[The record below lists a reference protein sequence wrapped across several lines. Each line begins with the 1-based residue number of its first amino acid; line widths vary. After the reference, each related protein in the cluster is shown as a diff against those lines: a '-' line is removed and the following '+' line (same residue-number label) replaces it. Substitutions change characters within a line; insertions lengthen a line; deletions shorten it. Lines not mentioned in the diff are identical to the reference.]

1 MRILF
6 IIDGLPGGGAEKVV
20 LTLAAHFISQGEQVS
35 LFPYA
40 MSASIRYRRGWI
52 IRSSPTAAANPGA
65 NSPSYP
71 GARASLM
78 RQSRKQNS
86 RAVSIWCS
94 PIYIKPTASSPA
106 AAC

>member
-6 IIDGLPGGGAEKVV
+6 VIDGLPGGGAEKVV
-20 LTLAAHFISQGEQVS
+20 LTLAAHFLSQGEQVS
-35 LFPYA
+35 LF
-40 MSASIRYRRGWI
+40 SLRDVCD
-52 IRSSPTAAANPGA
+52 
-65 NSPSYP
+65 YP
-71 GARASLM
+71 LPEGLDYQVIADRCRKPWRKLTELSRRASLM

-94 PIYIKPTASSPA
+94 RICIKPTALSPA